1 MQPIDAALLSSALL
15 FLIAAGLADVHTLA
29 SLARAD
35 VQLAVAV
42 VVVAILL
49 FAHPLAGAIAG
60 VGVLVLYFRV
70 NRALL
75 DDGLPL
81 TPDGWLLMQQRDV
94 SPEALERAQ
103 TNAVP
108 NVESPDAEVIGIADP
123 NGNGVWGAQALG
135 GIGFKGRDAD
145 AKAGADI

>member
-15 FLIAAGLADVHTLA
+15 FLIASTVADVHTLA
-29 SLARAD
+29 SMARAD

-49 FAHPLAGAIAG
+49 FANPVAGAIAG
-60 VGVLVLYFRV
+60 VAVLVLYFRV

-81 TPDGWLLMQQRDV
+81 KPDGWLLMQQRDA
-94 SPEALERAQ
+94 SPEALARAQ
-103 TNAVP
+103 TNNVP
-108 NVESPDAEVIGIADP
+108 TVEAPDAEIVGITDP
-123 NGNGVWGAQALG
+123 NGNGVWGAQGLG
-135 GIGFKGRDAD
+135 GDRMPGAT
-145 AKAGADI
+145 KAPVGADI